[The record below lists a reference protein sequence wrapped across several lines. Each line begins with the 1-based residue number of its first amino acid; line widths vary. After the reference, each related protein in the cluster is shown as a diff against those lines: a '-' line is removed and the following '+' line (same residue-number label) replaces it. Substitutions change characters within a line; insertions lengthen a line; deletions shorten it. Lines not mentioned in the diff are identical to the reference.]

1 MSQAGQAYQRATD
14 LLRTC
19 LTEAGFLAS
28 VTEIDNYPRVWARD
42 GAITGLA
49 ALLADDEN
57 LIDGFRRTLDTLA
70 QHQGPHGEIPS
81 NVTVGG
87 EHVSYGGLV
96 GRVDAPLWY
105 VLGVCQYVL
114 RTGDDDFL
122 NRHRSTMERAL
133 FLVGCWEF
141 NARGLIYAPMSSD
154 WADEYIQ
161 HGYAL
166 VDQML
171 YLWALDSFGRAV
183 GDDPSRRRAATLR
196 EQIEVNYWPHPS
208 LSDDPRVY
216 HPAAYRRFL
225 ADHPDGP
232 SHWLATFTPGGYAT
246 RFDGLANALAL
257 LASPSTPRQA
267 LRQAQ
272 EGPRG
277 DAGSGDVLSLSKGHR
292 LGKTVQMQTVIETI
306 EMLNAKFAGPDDP
319 PKTVG
324 LVPSFYPVIRPGGP
338 EWPALRTNY
347 AFRFQNQPYEYHNG
361 GLWPVITGFYAAALA
376 RHGEQVRA
384 EAALQAINAANA
396 QGLGGETWGFY
407 EYLNGQTH
415 RPAGTR
421 HLAWSAAATV
431 IAHRVVVDKQ
441 PFLI

>member
-1 MSQAGQAYQRATD
+1 MSQAGEAYKHAVD

-28 VTEIDNYPRVWARD
+28 VTEIDNYLRVWARD
-42 GAITGLA
+42 GVVTGLA
-49 ALLADDEN
+49 ALLADDVN
-57 LIDGFRRTLDTLA
+57 LVDGFRLTLDTLA
-70 QHQGPHGEIPS
+70 RHQGPHGEIPS

-87 EHVSYGGLV
+87 DHVSYGGLV

-122 NRHRSTMERAL
+122 SRHQPVMERAL

-154 WADEYIQ
+154 WADEYVQ

-166 VDQML
+166 VDQIL
-171 YLWALDSFGRAV
+171 YLWALDGYGRV
-183 GDDPSRRRAATLR
+183 IDDDARRRRAAALR
-196 EQIEVNYWPHPS
+196 EQIELNYWPRPILAH
-208 LSDDPRVY
+208 DPQIY
-216 HPAAYRRFL
+216 HPAAYRHFL

-232 SHWLATFTPGGYAT
+232 SYWLATFTPGGYVI

-257 LASPSTPRQA
+257 LTGLGDTIQTQTVIATIDKLNARFARPDNPSTEPA
-267 LRQAQ
+267 
-272 EGPRG
+272 
-277 DAGSGDVLSLSKGHR
+277 LSLSKGSGR
-292 LGKTVQMQTVIETI
+292 RQT
-306 EMLNAKFAGPDDP
+306 A
-319 PKTVG
+319 G
-324 LVPSFYPVIRPGGP
+324 LVPSFYPVIRPGDP

-376 RHGEQVRA
+376 RHGEKARA
-384 EAALQAINAANA
+384 EAALKAINTANA
-396 QGLGGETWGFY
+396 QGLDGETWGFY
-407 EYLNGQTH
+407 EYLNGQTY

-431 IAHRVVVDKQ
+431 IAHRVVVDEQ
-441 PFLI
+441 PLLV